1 MGWTNAP
8 ALAQA
13 ANEAVLYGSAGDGS
27 ELARSL
33 APVVNPAQR
42 LSTERAPSME
52 QGDQLRCHAII
63 IDDLMLFKTVA
74 TADLHESGT
83 PRSQKIVNDGKA
95 EVATVCQRYLDV
107 GARVRDEKVEDYA
120 PRQVAAGYQ
129 LDHNTLRTPQKC
141 YA

>member
-74 TADLHESGT
+74 TADLRESGA
-83 PRSQKIVNDGKA
+83 PRSQGVLNDGKA
-95 EVATVCQRYLDV
+95 EVATVC
-107 GARVRDEKVEDYA
+107 
-120 PRQVAAGYQ
+120 
-129 LDHNTLRTPQKC
+129 
-141 YA
+141 